1 MAYRKTQKV
10 EAKLAAKREALIDAA
25 IEVVERDGIEA
36 LTTARAAAAAE
47 VSEGG
52 FYRHFPDKAELWAAV
67 VARVLQGDLDAIQGA
82 SGKSPVVSLHMGLI
96 ALYRRFTRR
105 RLREALF
112 ADANYRAGLHRAF
125 RPIIAACLPDDDS
138 RVAMLAAAIP
148 GALIGIYQ
156 AHGQAVGAAEKA
168 AIFAVRGLGL
178 PSRIMAAAVGAA
190 TRS

>member
-1 MAYRKTQKV
+1 MAYHKTDYIV
-10 EAKLAAKREALIDAA
+10 AKLAAKREALIDAA

-52 FYRHFPDKAELWAAV
+52 FYRHFPDKTELWAAV

-105 RLREALF
+105 RLRE
-112 ADANYRAGLHRAF
+112 
-125 RPIIAACLPDDDS
+125 
-138 RVAMLAAAIP
+138 
-148 GALIGIYQ
+148 
-156 AHGQAVGAAEKA
+156 
-168 AIFAVRGLGL
+168 
-178 PSRIMAAAVGAA
+178 
-190 TRS
+190 